1 MDTALAVAPAY
12 ADWERRT
19 GGFFYAIRDGI
30 WRLDFLA
37 AFSEAKQP

>member
-19 GGFFYAIRDGI
+19 GGFFYCH
-30 WRLDFLA
+30 
-37 AFSEAKQP
+37 